1 MATVTNI
8 LSLLK
13 SFAMHQKS
21 GYIHYIEFADYMR
34 RFAQKHIAEHPEMA
48 NYLSQSQEHLQKELQ
63 NLSDSKKIF
72 TVKIF

>member
-13 SFAMHQKS
+13 SFTLHQNS
-21 GYIHYIEFADYMR
+21 GYVHYAEFADYMR

-48 NYLSQSQEHLQKELQ
+48 NFLSQSQEHLQKELYK
-63 NLSDSKKIF
+63 LFESKNRL
-72 TVKIF
+72 

>member
-48 NYLSQSQEHLQKELQ
+48 N
-63 NLSDSKKIF
+63 
-72 TVKIF
+72 